1 MSYYFSARSLIAS
14 IINLMSE
21 IINVIGGGLA
31 GVEAAWQAARLGVKV
46 RLYEMRPVQQTPAH
60 RTDKLAEIVCSNSL
74 KTDEP
79 GTAPYLLKEEL
90 RRGRSL
96 VMEAAAATRV
106 PAGAALS
113 VDRIKFA
120 ELITERIK
128 AHPNIE
134 IVREEVRAIVSIGTT
149 PSAQS
154 GHPSSEQEGRSQ
166 SSPPVLGGVSAASA
180 DGVVALHKEPLHNG
194 VAAETDSYF
203 ASAPLLN
210 KEGSLDD
217 VWIIATGPLTSDS
230 LTESIMKFTGDDQ
243 LYFYDAI
250 APIVAADSIDMS
262 IAFKAARYGKGGD
275 DYINCPMDREQY
287 ETFINELLAAKSVPL
302 KRFEETRWFES
313 CLPIEEI
320 ARRGV
325 DTLRFGPMKPKGL
338 PDPKTGYEPYAC
350 VQLRQENLMADAY
363 GLVGFQ
369 NHLRYGEQAR
379 VLRLI
384 PGLENAEFL
393 QFGQIHRNTFIN
405 SPKILNE
412 DLSTRTNPN
421 LFFAGQI
428 TGVEGY
434 VESVATGWIAGIN
447 AVRTLRGQPLL
458 TAPPTSAIG
467 ALCRYVSNVETK
479 NFQPVNITFGLLEPL
494 PVELRKKH
502 RNKRER
508 HVIQVER
515 ALTDW
520 DEWLEEIK
528 GRDAKMQAV

>member
-1 MSYYFSARSLIAS
+1 MKDVV
-14 IINLMSE
+14 
-21 IINVIGGGLA
+21 NVIGGGLA
-31 GVEAAWQAARLGVKV
+31 GVEAAWQAAEAGATV
-46 RLYEMRPVQQTPAH
+46 RLYEMRPVLQTPAH

-74 KTDEP
+74 KSDEP
-79 GTAPYLLKEEL
+79 GSAPYLLKEEL

-120 ELITERIK
+120 ELITERIER
-128 AHPNIE
+128 HPNIE
-134 IVREEVRAIVSIGTT
+134 IVREEVTSIPDNAVT
-149 PSAQS
+149 
-154 GHPSSEQEGRSQ
+154 
-166 SSPPVLGGVSAASA
+166 V
-180 DGVVALHKEPLHNG
+180 
-194 VAAETDSYF
+194 
-203 ASAPLLN
+203 
-210 KEGSLDD
+210 
-217 VWIIATGPLTSDS
+217 IATGPLTSDA
-230 LTESIMKFTGDDQ
+230 LTAEIMRFTGDDQ

-250 APIVAADSIDMS
+250 APIVAADSIDMAV
-262 IAFKAARYGKGGD
+262 AFKAARYDKGGD

-287 ETFINELLAAKSVPL
+287 ETFIAEVLAAKSVPL
-302 KRFEETRWFES
+302 KRFEDTHWFES

-320 ARRGV
+320 ARRGPE
-325 DTLRFGPMKPKGL
+325 TLRFGPMKPKGL
-338 PDPKTGYEPYAC
+338 RHPKTGEEPYAC
-350 VQLRQENLMADAY
+350 VQLRQENLMAEAY
-363 GLVGFQ
+363 GIVGFQ

-412 DLSTRTNPN
+412 TLVTRSNPR

-434 VESVATGWIAGIN
+434 VESVATGWLAGSN
-447 AVRTLRGQPLL
+447 AVRVLLDQPLL
-458 TAPPTSAIG
+458 TAPTTSAIG

-502 RNKRER
+502 RNKRDR
-508 HVIQVER
+508 HMVQVER
-515 ALTDW
+515 ALEDW
-520 DEWLEEIK
+520 DEFLLNSFFRRAEAR
-528 GRDAKMQAV
+528 G

>member
-1 MSYYFSARSLIAS
+1 M
-14 IINLMSE
+14 NE
-21 IINVIGGGLA
+21 TVNVIGGGLA
-31 GVEAAWQAARLGVKV
+31 GTEAAWQAAESGAKAK
-46 RLYEMRPVQQTPAH
+46 LYEMRPVCQTPAH
-60 RTDKLAEIVCSNSL
+60 RSDKLAEIVCSNSL

-96 VMEAAAATRV
+96 IMEAAKATRV

-120 ELITERIK
+120 EYVTDKIER
-128 AHPNIE
+128 HPNIE
-134 IVREEVRAIVSIGTT
+134 IVRGEVKALPI
-149 PSAQS
+149 
-154 GHPSSEQEGRSQ
+154 
-166 SSPPVLGGVSAASA
+166 
-180 DGVVALHKEPLHNG
+180 DGSDNV
-194 VAAETDSYF
+194 T
-203 ASAPLLN
+203 
-210 KEGSLDD
+210 
-217 VWIIATGPLTSDS
+217 IIATGPLTSES
-230 LTESIMKFTGDDQ
+230 LTADIMRFTGGDQ

-250 APIVAADSIDMS
+250 APIVAADSIDMN

-275 DYINCPMDREQY
+275 DYINCPMSQEQY
-287 ETFINELLAAKSVPL
+287 AVFYNELIEAKSVPV
-302 KRFEETRWFES
+302 KRFEDTQWFES

-325 DTLRFGPMKPKGL
+325 DTLRFGPMKPRGL
-338 PDPKTGYEPYAC
+338 PDPKTGREPYAC

-384 PGLENAEFL
+384 PGLENTEFL

-405 SPKILNE
+405 SPKILN
-412 DLSTRTNPN
+412 DTLATRQNER

-434 VESVATGWIAGIN
+434 VESVATGWLAGLN
-447 AVRTLRGQPLL
+447 AVRVIRGQPLL
-458 TAPPTSAIG
+458 TAPPTSATG

-494 PVELRKKH
+494 PAELRKKH

-508 HVIQVER
+508 HGVQVDL
-515 ALTDW
+515 ALKDW
-520 DEWLEEIK
+520 NEWIGQTELSVH
-528 GRDAKMQAV
+528 A